1 MAIANGN
8 PPLRCGVN
16 PPPTDDDSPAFLT
29 KYDVAALLN
38 MSEST
43 VKRLTKEG
51 ALRVAMRGAG
61 PRPALYLR
69 EEVLDYRDA
78 IEDELYGNYPRP
90 RPPRRNRRAV
100 TSHHRG

>member
-1 MAIANGN
+1 MAHANGH
-8 PPLRCGVN
+8 PPVRCGVN
-16 PPPTDDDSPAFLT
+16 PPPADDDCPAFLN
-29 KYDVAALLN
+29 KYDVAAVLN

-43 VKRLTKEG
+43 IRRLTRDG

-78 IEDELYGNYPRP
+78 IEDELYGDYPRP
-90 RPPRRNRRAV
+90 RPPRSNRRTV
-100 TSHHRG
+100 SSHPRH